1 MNLKKESISGKEHY
15 HVNPLGMRVV
25 VRIPNFENQTN
36 GGLYIPEG
44 ARENMHESIIV
55 DVEEVASAHDSQT
68 NEDTNVSGIPLG
80 AKVLIRKDSG
90 IRVPWDDSLRIVE
103 TKEVLAIVDK
113 VSLS

>member
-1 MNLKKESISGKEHY
+1 MNLKKENVTTKDHY

-25 VRIPNFENQTN
+25 VRIPNLENQTN
-36 GGLYIPEG
+36 SGLYLPEG
-44 ARENMHESIIV
+44 ARENMHESIVV
-55 DVEEVASAHDSQT
+55 DVEEVASAHDSDT
-68 NEDTNVSGIPLG
+68 NEDANVSGIPLG
-80 AKVLIRKDSG
+80 AKVLIRKDAG